1 MKQNIMKRWVNALR
15 SGKYKQGT
23 GALRQETK
31 TTPKFCCL
39 GVLCDL
45 HRKEIGADY
54 SWSDSTYCRKGR
66 RLETGVLPRV
76 VMKWAGLK
84 DRDPSLVDHYAL
96 VQDRYTASDLN
107 DNGKRFKTIAKLIVK
122 AQKEKRI

>member
-31 TTPKFCCL
+31 TTTKFCCL

-45 HRKEIGADY
+45 HRKEIAADY
-54 SWSDSTYCRKGR
+54 SWRDSTYCRKGR

-76 VMKWAGLK
+76 VMEWAGLE
-84 DRDPSLVDHYAL
+84 DRDPCLVD
-96 VQDRYTASDLN
+96 QGRYKASDLN
-107 DNGKRFKTIAKLIVK
+107 DNGKRFKTIARLIVK